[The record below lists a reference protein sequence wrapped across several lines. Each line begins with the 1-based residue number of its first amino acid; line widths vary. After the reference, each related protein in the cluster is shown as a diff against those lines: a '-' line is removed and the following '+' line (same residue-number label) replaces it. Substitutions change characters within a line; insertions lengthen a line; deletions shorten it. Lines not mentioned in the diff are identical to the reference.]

1 MQGTNYKVQK
11 LFRSPTQ
18 KLDGENQH
26 KMICKIKAEK
36 KQISLSLSLSLSLW
50 QIFEQEEAQQD
61 RALAGSSME
70 GSGTQRWWMRDE
82 PRDRPRGFPMHQAR
96 SQVQRTIL
104 LKP

>member
-36 KQISLSLSLSLSLW
+36 KQISLSLSLSLSLSDKYSSRKKHNKT
-50 QIFEQEEAQQD
+50 EQEEAQQD

-70 GSGTQRWWMRDE
+70 GSGTQRW
-82 PRDRPRGFPMHQAR
+82 
-96 SQVQRTIL
+96 
-104 LKP
+104 